1 MTMYIFVNLI
11 HDFCWYI
18 SSSNNILRNLKSG
31 SASVLYLA
39 ADIILMIFFLDCD
52 NLSLV
57 ISILDALPRGITP

>member
-11 HDFCWYI
+11 HDLMLII

-39 ADIILMIFFLDCD
+39 ADIILMIFFWGL
-52 NLSLV
+52 
-57 ISILDALPRGITP
+57 